1 MSNGTN
7 PVPRAFQTLYAAMMV
22 PTRSGL
28 LRASMLTAA
37 LLAAGCAT
45 RPGDDDP
52 EGQAEFRETNDPLE
66 PTNRAMF
73 EAHEAIDR
81 NVLQPVAEAYRDL
94 IPQGIRIA
102 IRNVLGNL
110 RAPVI
115 LAGDLLQGNVTR
127 ARITLGRF
135 MVNSTIGVGGIVD
148 VAREWGV
155 PGHTEDSGQTLA
167 VWGVGEGPYIFV
179 PLLGPS
185 NPRDLVGQGMDFAI
199 NPLSWFGQGAL
210 VDAWG
215 WTQLGLTVV
224 DTREAL
230 LEPID
235 QVRATSLD
243 PYSTLRSAYR
253 QRRGY
258 EIRNEEERG
267 RVVGPS
273 GVTGFGQGVTGPAG
287 PDALVPPGE
296 PIPRPR

>member
-1 MSNGTN
+1 MFLN
-7 PVPRAFQTLYAAMMV
+7 
-22 PTRSGL
+22 RSGL
-28 LRASMLTAA
+28 LRATMLAAA
-37 LLAAGCAT
+37 LLVSGCAT

-73 EAHEAIDR
+73 AVHEAIDR

-94 IPQGIRIA
+94 TPQGIRIA

-115 LAGDLLQGNVTR
+115 LAGDLLQGNVSR

-135 MVNSTIGVGGIVD
+135 MVNSTIGVGGLVD
-148 VAREWGV
+148 VSREWGV

-167 VWGVGEGPYIFV
+167 VWGVGEGPYLFI
-179 PLLGPS
+179 PLFGPS
-185 NPRDLVGQGMDFAI
+185 NPRDVAGQAMDFAI

-210 VDAWG
+210 VDAAG

-287 PDALVPPGE
+287 PDALPPSQ
-296 PIPRPR
+296 

>member
-1 MSNGTN
+1 M
-7 PVPRAFQTLYAAMMV
+7 FLQ
-22 PTRSGL
+22 RSGL
-28 LRASMLTAA
+28 VRITMLAAA
-37 LLAAGCAT
+37 LMASACAT

-73 EAHEAIDR
+73 EVHEAIDR

-94 IPQGIRIA
+94 TPQGIRVA
-102 IRNVLGNL
+102 IRNILGNL
-110 RAPVI
+110 RTPVI
-115 LAGDLLQGNVTR
+115 LAGDLLQGNIPR

-135 MVNSTIGVGGIVD
+135 MVNSTIGVGGLVD

-167 VWGVGEGPYIFV
+167 VWGVGEGPYLFI
-179 PLLGPS
+179 PLFGPS
-185 NPRDLVGQGMDFAI
+185 NPRDVVGQAMDFAI
-199 NPLSWFGQGAL
+199 NPLAWFGQGVL
-210 VDAWG
+210 VDAAG
-215 WTQLGLTVV
+215 WTRLGLTVV

-258 EIRNEEERG
+258 EIRNEEEQG

-287 PDALVPPGE
+287 PDARPPTQ
-296 PIPRPR
+296 

>member
-1 MSNGTN
+1 M
-7 PVPRAFQTLYAAMMV
+7 FL
-22 PTRSGL
+22 TRPGVM
-28 LRASMLTAA
+28 RAA
-37 LLAAGCAT
+37 LLATALMAAGCAT

-52 EGQAEFRETNDPLE
+52 EGQAEFRETNDPAE

-73 EAHEAIDR
+73 AAHEAIDR
-81 NVLQPVAEAYRDL
+81 NVLQPVAEAYRDI

-102 IRNVLGNL
+102 IRNILGNL

-115 LAGDLLQGNVTR
+115 LANDLMQGETTR

-135 MVNSTIGVGGIVD
+135 MVNSTIGVLGIAD
-148 VAREWGV
+148 VARELGV
-155 PGHTEDSGQTLA
+155 PGHTEDFGQTLA
-167 VWGVGEGPYIFV
+167 VWGVGEGPFLFV

-185 NPRDLVGQGMDFAI
+185 NPRDLVGQGVDLTI
-199 NPLSWFGQGAL
+199 NPLSYFGQGLL
-210 VDAWG
+210 VDTAG

-235 QVRATSLD
+235 QLRATSLD

-287 PDALVPPGE
+287 PDARE
-296 PIPRPR
+296 PTQ

>member
-1 MSNGTN
+1 
-7 PVPRAFQTLYAAMMV
+7 
-22 PTRSGL
+22 
-28 LRASMLTAA
+28 MLTAA
-37 LLAAGCAT
+37 LSAAGCAT

-52 EGQAEFRETNDPLE
+52 EGQAEFRETNDPME
-66 PTNRAMF
+66 PTNRALF
-73 EAHEAIDR
+73 ETHEAIDR

-94 IPQGIRIA
+94 TPQGIRIA
-102 IRNVLGNL
+102 VRNVLGNL

-115 LAGDLLQGNVTR
+115 LAGDLLQGNVSR

-155 PGHTEDSGQTLA
+155 PGHSEDSGQTLA
-167 VWGVGEGPYIFV
+167 VWGVPEGPYIFV

-185 NPRDLVGQGMDFAI
+185 NPRDLVGQGLDFAI
-199 NPLSWFGQGAL
+199 NPLSWFGQGAM
-210 VDAWG
+210 VDALG
-215 WTQLGLTVV
+215 WTQLGLTVL
-224 DTREAL
+224 DTREVL

-258 EIRNEEERG
+258 EIRNEEDRG

-273 GVTGFGQGVTGPAG
+273 GVTGFGQAVTGPAG
-287 PDALVPPGE
+287 RDAVVPPGE
-296 PIPRPR
+296 QAPPAR

>member
-1 MSNGTN
+1 M
-7 PVPRAFQTLYAAMMV
+7 FLQ
-22 PTRSGL
+22 RSGL
-28 LRASMLTAA
+28 VRITMLAAA
-37 LLAAGCAT
+37 LMASACAT

-52 EGQAEFRETNDPLE
+52 EGQAEFRETNDPME

-94 IPQGIRIA
+94 LPQGIRVA
-102 IRNVLGNL
+102 IRNILGNL
-110 RAPVI
+110 RTPVI
-115 LAGDLLQGNVTR
+115 LAGDLLQGNIPR

-135 MVNSTIGVGGIVD
+135 MVNSTIGVGGLVD

-167 VWGVGEGPYIFV
+167 VWGVGEGPYLFI
-179 PLLGPS
+179 PLFGPS
-185 NPRDLVGQGMDFAI
+185 NPRDVVGQAMDFAI
-199 NPLSWFGQGAL
+199 NPLAWFGQGVL
-210 VDAWG
+210 VDAAG
-215 WTQLGLTVV
+215 WTRLGLTVV

-258 EIRNEEERG
+258 EIRNEEEQG

-287 PDALVPPGE
+287 PDARPPTQ
-296 PIPRPR
+296 